1 MPRELNRKVSGAP
14 FKLSWPA
21 VFGGLA
27 AATGVWL
34 LLHALGLALG
44 LTQLKLDDSNLARAA
59 GIGTSVWAVAASFIA
74 MFIGG
79 IVTARS
85 AGYLGRGNGAIH
97 GIVLWGATSLAG
109 TLVLASVLGSLAS
122 GLASAGSQAGA
133 AALEQSGA
141 LTRALGVDSDRI
153 LEQVNARLTELGKPT
168 ITAEQLRTAAQDAA
182 FTAVRRGEFD
192 RDLFVGAVADNT
204 ELTERDVREVF
215 AGTTQRLERE
225 FAAMRQQMS
234 ESAERVAM
242 ATGRVFWGLFA
253 LLITSLVGSVLG
265 ASTGVSR
272 RQQELVTAGPGV
284 PLGSRPGEA
293 YP

>member
-1 MPRELNRKVSGAP
+1 L
-14 FKLSWPA
+14 PA

>member
-1 MPRELNRKVSGAP
+1 
-14 FKLSWPA
+14 
-21 VFGGLA
+21 
-27 AATGVWL
+27 
-34 LLHALGLALG
+34 
-44 LTQLKLDDSNLARAA
+44 
-59 GIGTSVWAVAASFIA
+59 
-74 MFIGG
+74 
-79 IVTARS
+79 
-85 AGYLGRGNGAIH
+85 
-97 GIVLWGATSLAG
+97 
-109 TLVLASVLGSLAS
+109 
-122 GLASAGSQAGA
+122 ASAGSQAGA

-242 ATGRVFWGLFA
+242 ATGRVF
-253 LLITSLVGSVLG
+253 
-265 ASTGVSR
+265 
-272 RQQELVTAGPGV
+272 
-284 PLGSRPGEA
+284 
-293 YP
+293 